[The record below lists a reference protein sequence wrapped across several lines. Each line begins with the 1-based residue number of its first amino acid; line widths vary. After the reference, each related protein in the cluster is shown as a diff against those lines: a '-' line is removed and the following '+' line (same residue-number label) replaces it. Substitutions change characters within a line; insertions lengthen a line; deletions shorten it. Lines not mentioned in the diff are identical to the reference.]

1 MKRNYSYHY
10 TRYIQVNRKRQ
21 KICYQVP
28 WEGRRMAMI
37 GSFGSYVNGARYG
50 YFVNHLPVKKARS
63 MGIHIWRSLS
73 NTLLALILS

>member
-1 MKRNYSYHY
+1 
-10 TRYIQVNRKRQ
+10 
-21 KICYQVP
+21 
-28 WEGRRMAMI
+28 MI

-73 NTLLALILS
+73 NTVSSYLELTLHAVHHRP